1 MEYCTYNF
9 VCMCCCC
16 CNCIL
21 KLVNN
26 ECGVYAAINLNN
38 REYYCCEDRY
48 INNLGS
54 IAPHSIFVHI
64 KMQLRLSYPIKI
76 IGSKIENLMSIIN
89 CSELSI
95 IKCIRYS
102 LF

>member
-1 MEYCTYNF
+1 
-9 VCMCCCC
+9 MCCYT

-21 KLVNN
+21 KSINN

-64 KMQLRLSYPIKI
+64 KMQLRLSLLELL
-76 IGSKIENLMSIIN
+76 GSKIENLIPIVN
-89 CSELSI
+89 YSELSI
-95 IKCIRYS
+95 SKCIRYS

>member
-1 MEYCTYNF
+1 MEYCTCNF
-9 VCMCCCC
+9 ICMCCYT

-21 KLVNN
+21 KSINN

-54 IAPHSIFVHI
+54 IASHSILFI
-64 KMQLRLSYPIKI
+64 LKYNYGYP
-76 IGSKIENLMSIIN
+76 
-89 CSELSI
+89 
-95 IKCIRYS
+95 Y
-102 LF
+102 

>member
-1 MEYCTYNF
+1 
-9 VCMCCCC
+9 MCCCC

-21 KLVNN
+21 KSINN

-54 IAPHSIFVHI
+54 IAPYSIFI
-64 KMQLRLSYPIKI
+64 YIEIQLRLSLLELL
-76 IGSKIENLMSIIN
+76 GSKIENLIPIVNYSK
-89 CSELSI
+89 LSI
-95 IKCIRYS
+95 TKCIRYS
-102 LF
+102 LFNLTAEIEN